1 MASDDRRDPHA
12 GAPGTPE
19 TRPSHEVTAVELLW
33 QSVWVRGIVYVI
45 AAIALL
51 VLLVTQQSRYMF
63 ALQVGAI
70 GFLIAYVLNPLV
82 DLLGRLRINRA
93 LAVVLVYLL
102 LLQVFVLGSVLL
114 TQVVA
119 ETARFVALVPSAI
132 EELAGVLG
140 RFTEWFGG
148 IMDAAPDVLQDR
160 FGLDLTGEEL
170 AQQSQAQLAAWLTA
184 LAQALNRFLERVVA
198 EGPGVL
204 MAGATTIISTTFQV
218 VLIAIGSAYF
228 LYDYHRITANVRRFV
243 PVRWRDV
250 HADLSQKADRAVGG
264 YLRGQIMITIILGVL
279 IWIGLSLIGVPL
291 ALAISFL
298 AAVFNLVPYLGPV
311 VGTLPAVLLGLTV
324 SPLTAL
330 LALVV
335 FVVANQIEAHLLS
348 PMILGKS
355 TDIHP
360 VTVLISILIGIGFL
374 GILGAFVAVP
384 IAALAKVVL
393 EEYLLTRPAYQEPAA
408 AEGGPDPPVTTE
420 AAPGSASSTPAGAD
434 ASAAG
439 NEPAPR

>member
-1 MASDDRRDPHA
+1 MSDASKDPRVGDGSVRGDATDGAQRDVVPA
-12 GAPGTPE
+12 GTEPEALAP
-19 TRPSHEVTAVELLW
+19 HEVTAIELLW
-33 QSVWVRGIVYVI
+33 RSVWVRGIVYVVL
-45 AAIALL
+45 AVL
-51 VLLVTQQSRYMF
+51 VLIVLVTQQHRYMF

-82 DLLGRLRINRA
+82 DLLQRIRIGRG

-102 LLQVFVLGSVLL
+102 LLNVLVLGSVLL

-132 EELAGVLG
+132 EELTGLFG
-140 RFTEWFGG
+140 RLSVWFSG
-148 IMDAAPDVLQDR
+148 ILDAAPDFLQER
-160 FGLDLTGEEL
+160 FGVDLTGDEL
-170 AQQSQAQLAAWLTA
+170 AQQVQDQLAAWVTA
-184 LAQALNRFLERVVA
+184 LAQALNRFLERLVA
-198 EGPGVL
+198 EGPSVL

-218 VLIAIGSAYF
+218 VLIAIGSAYI
-228 LYDYHRITANVRRFV
+228 LYDYHRLAANVRRYV
-243 PVRWRDV
+243 PVRWRSV
-250 HADLSQKADRAVGG
+250 HTDLSTKADRAVGG
-264 YLRGQIMITIILGVL
+264 YLRGQILITIILGVL
-279 IWIGLSLIGVPL
+279 IWIGLTLSGVPL

-330 LALVV
+330 LALIV

-374 GILGAFVAVP
+374 GIVGAFVAVP
-384 IAALAKVVL
+384 IAAMVKVVL
-393 EEYLLTRPAYQEPAA
+393 EEYVLTRPAYQEPD
-408 AEGGPDPPVTTE
+408 EGGDPPEGGGV
-420 AAPGSASSTPAGAD
+420 AAPG
-434 ASAAG
+434 
-439 NEPAPR
+439 